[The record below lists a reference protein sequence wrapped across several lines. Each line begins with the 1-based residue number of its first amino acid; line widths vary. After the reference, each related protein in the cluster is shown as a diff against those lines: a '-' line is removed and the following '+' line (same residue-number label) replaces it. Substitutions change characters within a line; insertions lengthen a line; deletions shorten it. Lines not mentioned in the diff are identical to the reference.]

1 MFTKIEVSCTLGH
14 EQAPSIATRD
24 LPGLLKAGICCK
36 DRLCCFKIW
45 SDRDNPY
52 DRNDYMETRLNTFV
66 LDVYDFWGFYLYR
79 RTVSEVNEAL
89 DFL

>member
-1 MFTKIEVSCTLGH
+1 MFTKIEVSCTLGR

-24 LPGLLKAGICCK
+24 LPGLLKAGFCCK
-36 DRLCCFKIW
+36 D
-45 SDRDNPY
+45 PY

-89 DFL
+89 DFLWVLKLVVQCQI